1 MKLLL
6 FTWGHVYFG
15 LILIQYI
22 TFFPFFTVWCA
33 AKTCSSQGTC
43 KADKT
48 CDCNDNFSEPDCSK
62 FKCTDDFG
70 DDSNDASC
78 NSHGTCNG
86 ATGECTCTT
95 DYTGT
100 DCSISGK

>member
-1 MKLLL
+1 M
-6 FTWGHVYFG
+6 
-15 LILIQYI
+15 IIIQYI
-22 TFFPFFTVWCA
+22 TFFLPYSFSTVWCA
-33 AKTCSSQGTC
+33 AETCSGQGTC

-48 CDCNDNFSEPDCSK
+48 CDCNDNYSEPDCSK
-62 FKCTDDFG
+62 FKCNADSDDN
-70 DDSNDASC
+70 SNDESC

-100 DCSISGK
+100 DCSIPGK